1 MNNLQLNTHDKMLII
16 HQAEKEFSNAYNAN
30 KHLIINN
37 IEGKNNDK
45 DASDF
50 GHFWL
55 QLKANPKTIAQ
66 IIADNNEKIAKLVA
80 ENEALAKRP
89 QNEII
94 VDERTDLYSKTTDL
108 TKQLAQDLIH
118 DNLLNTLTAKR
129 ISNNFIKAASKTK
142 THTGR

>member
-1 MNNLQLNTHDKMLII
+1 VNNLDNLQLNTHDKMLII
-16 HQAEKEFSNAYNAN
+16 HQAEKEFATAYNAN
-30 KHLIINN
+30 KHLIISN
-37 IEGKNNDK
+37 IEGKSNDK
-45 DASDF
+45 CASDF

-55 QLKANPKTIAQ
+55 QQKANPKTIAQ
-66 IIADNNEKIAKLVA
+66 IIADNNAKIAKLIA
-80 ENEALAKRP
+80 ENEALAKLP

-118 DNLLNTLTAKR
+118 DNLLNTLAARR

-142 THTGR
+142 MQ